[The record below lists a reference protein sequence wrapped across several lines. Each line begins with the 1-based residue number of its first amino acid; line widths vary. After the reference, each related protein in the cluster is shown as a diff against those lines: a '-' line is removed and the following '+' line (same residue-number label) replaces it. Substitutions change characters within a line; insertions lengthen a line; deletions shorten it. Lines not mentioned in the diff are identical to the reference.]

1 MYAEFTCNGLH
12 VWLVS
17 LWYLYFGFVMTGLS
31 FVFVQEILLDNSV
44 LVGPCALLILN
55 SSSLQWCF

>member
-1 MYAEFTCNGLH
+1 
-12 VWLVS
+12 
-17 LWYLYFGFVMTGLS
+17 MTGLS

-55 SSSLQWCF
+55 FYSLQWCFLFHLLSFPFNRFNVISCSMSSDI